1 MELFLFVIFLSL
13 AITVAAIGLVLLFII
28 GIIRI
33 FFPVL
38 YRNLK
43 MQLFPPKMRIC
54 IK

>member
-1 MELFLFVIFLSL
+1 MELFLFVIILSL
-13 AITVAAIGLVLLFII
+13 VITIAVIGLVLLFII

-43 MQLFPPKMRIC
+43 MQFFPSQMRIC

>member
-1 MELFLFVIFLSL
+1 MELFLFVIILSL
-13 AITVAAIGLVLLFII
+13 VITIAVIGLVLLFII

-43 MQLFPPKMRIC
+43 MQFFPPQMRIC